1 MQIHVLESGKVLIY
15 SRNAENTTPRYP
27 DILAALPNWLAPSTK
42 SIVIDGEAVAWDPEQ
57 KKILPFQV
65 CVADARASISLQ
77 EGWKRKGWGCRS
89 RGGGVLLESLGA
101 SKRLYMRDQLLNS
114 FGSHP

>member
-1 MQIHVLESGKVLIY
+1 VLQIHVLEGGKVLIY

-65 CVADARASISLQ
+65 REWAEKGIAMGIGHGHQ
-77 EGWKRKGWGCRS
+77 EKRGKLWS
-89 RGGGVLLESLGA
+89 W
-101 SKRLYMRDQLLNS
+101 
-114 FGSHP
+114 P